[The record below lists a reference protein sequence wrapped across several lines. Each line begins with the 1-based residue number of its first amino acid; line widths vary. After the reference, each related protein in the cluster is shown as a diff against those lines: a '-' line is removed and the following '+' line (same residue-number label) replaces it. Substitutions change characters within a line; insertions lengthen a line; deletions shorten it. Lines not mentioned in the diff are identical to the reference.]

1 MSAILHEQAVDGKG
15 CGLVS
20 QEHPATDI
28 VWCAA
33 EVLQIVSLRMAPCA
47 TTACMSDL
55 GRMMRTLEAL
65 E

>member
-1 MSAILHEQAVDGKG
+1 MSAILHEQAVDRKG

-33 EVLQIVSLRMAPCA
+33 EVLPDRESADGSLRYNG
-47 TTACMSDL
+47 L
-55 GRMMRTLEAL
+55 HE
-65 E
+65 